1 MNLMDYVTM
10 VFMRYFG
17 YPRERATQLMIQV
30 HNRGRATVAE
40 GNKDRDGGS
49 RACDARLRF
58 AGLGRKGRPRM
69 RIEGTRNRWIWY
81 LEHVEIT
88 GIETALGHYVE
99 ALSRLRADP
108 AHSTTEGDPFAFW
121 ESQFSGL
128 QEDDEVR
135 RLILPS
141 AYRDD
146 DSADAQFHVDH
157 DAEDVAARW
166 EDAQS
171 LSADVETLHRTGC
184 ISMNPVMTQRW
195 LRTVNALRGMMA
207 ARLGIID
214 QVTADEVARAARE
227 ELDAEEECV
236 YEWLGLVV
244 EVLVEVELSE

>member
-1 MNLMDYVTM
+1 
-10 VFMRYFG
+10 
-17 YPRERATQLMIQV
+17 
-30 HNRGRATVAE
+30 
-40 GNKDRDGGS
+40 
-49 RACDARLRF
+49 
-58 AGLGRKGRPRM
+58 M

-157 DAEDVAARW
+157 DCRD
-166 EDAQS
+166 
-171 LSADVETLHRTGC
+171 
-184 ISMNPVMTQRW
+184 
-195 LRTVNALRGMMA
+195 
-207 ARLGIID
+207 
-214 QVTADEVARAARE
+214 
-227 ELDAEEECV
+227 
-236 YEWLGLVV
+236 GLVATRDTSSGNWQLSDGS
-244 EVLVEVELSE
+244 LVTFTRRL

>member
-1 MNLMDYVTM
+1 MRCTAM
-10 VFMRYFG
+10 VYR
-17 YPRERATQLMIQV
+17 PRSKRVAKDED
-30 HNRGRATVAE
+30 RGHSKSLVLVSRTRRNYRHRDCPGILRGGLVAFAC
-40 GNKDRDGGS
+40 RSCPFHDGG
-49 RACDARLRF
+49 
-58 AGLGRKGRPRM
+58 G
-69 RIEGTRNRWIWY
+69 
-81 LEHVEIT
+81 
-88 GIETALGHYVE
+88 
-99 ALSRLRADP
+99 
-108 AHSTTEGDPFAFW
+108 PFAFW

-135 RLILPS
+135 RSILPS

-184 ISMNPVMTQRW
+184 ISMNPEMTQRW

>member
-1 MNLMDYVTM
+1 M
-10 VFMRYFG
+10 
-17 YPRERATQLMIQV
+17 
-30 HNRGRATVAE
+30 
-40 GNKDRDGGS
+40 
-49 RACDARLRF
+49 
-58 AGLGRKGRPRM
+58 
-69 RIEGTRNRWIWY
+69 
-81 LEHVEIT
+81 
-88 GIETALGHYVE
+88 E
-99 ALSRLRADP
+99 ALSRLRAAP

-135 RLILPS
+135 RSILPS

-184 ISMNPVMTQRW
+184 ISMNPEMTQRW

-207 ARLGIID
+207 ARLGSSTRLLPTKSLGRPGRNWMPRRSASTSGLASSWRCSSRWSCRSRCQISRT
-214 QVTADEVARAARE
+214 VTGSRNRR
-227 ELDAEEECV
+227 
-236 YEWLGLVV
+236 
-244 EVLVEVELSE
+244 LS

>member
-1 MNLMDYVTM
+1 
-10 VFMRYFG
+10 
-17 YPRERATQLMIQV
+17 
-30 HNRGRATVAE
+30 
-40 GNKDRDGGS
+40 
-49 RACDARLRF
+49 
-58 AGLGRKGRPRM
+58 M
-69 RIEGTRNRWIWY
+69 RIEGTRTRWVWY
-81 LEHVEIT
+81 LEHVEII
-88 GIETALGHYVE
+88 GIENALGHYVE
-99 ALSRLRADP
+99 ALSRLRTAP
-108 AHSTTEGDPFAFW
+108 SLGGDPFAFW

-135 RLILPS
+135 RSILPS

-184 ISMNPVMTQRW
+184 ISMNPEMTQRW

-227 ELDAEEECV
+227 ELGAEEECV

>member
-1 MNLMDYVTM
+1 
-10 VFMRYFG
+10 
-17 YPRERATQLMIQV
+17 
-30 HNRGRATVAE
+30 
-40 GNKDRDGGS
+40 
-49 RACDARLRF
+49 
-58 AGLGRKGRPRM
+58 M

-207 ARLGIID
+207 ARATSSA
-214 QVTADEVARAARE
+214 VTWSMIPSRAARE
-227 ELDAEEECV
+227 ELGAEEECV

>member
-1 MNLMDYVTM
+1 
-10 VFMRYFG
+10 MR
-17 YPRERATQLMIQV
+17 R
-30 HNRGRATVAE
+30 
-40 GNKDRDGGS
+40 S
-49 RACDARLRF
+49 
-58 AGLGRKGRPRM
+58 
-69 RIEGTRNRWIWY
+69 
-81 LEHVEIT
+81 
-88 GIETALGHYVE
+88 
-99 ALSRLRADP
+99 
-108 AHSTTEGDPFAFW
+108 
-121 ESQFSGL
+121 
-128 QEDDEVR
+128 
-135 RLILPS
+135 ILPS

-184 ISMNPVMTQRW
+184 ISMNPEMTQRW
-195 LRTVNALRGMMA
+195 FRTVNALRGMMA

-227 ELDAEEECV
+227 ELGAEEECV

>member
-1 MNLMDYVTM
+1 
-10 VFMRYFG
+10 MRC
-17 YPRERATQLMIQV
+17 T
-30 HNRGRATVAE
+30 ATVCRPRSKRAA
-40 GNKDRDGGS
+40 KDEDRGHSKSLGLVSRTRRNYRHRDCPGILRGGLVAFACRSCPFHDGG
-49 RACDARLRF
+49 
-58 AGLGRKGRPRM
+58 G
-69 RIEGTRNRWIWY
+69 
-81 LEHVEIT
+81 
-88 GIETALGHYVE
+88 
-99 ALSRLRADP
+99 
-108 AHSTTEGDPFAFW
+108 PFAFW

-135 RLILPS
+135 RSILPS

-214 QVTADEVARAARE
+214 QVTADEVARAARGPGRNWVPRRS
-227 ELDAEEECV
+227 ASTS
-236 YEWLGLVV
+236 GLASSWRCSLRWSCRSRCQISRTVTGSRNRR
-244 EVLVEVELSE
+244 LS

>member
-1 MNLMDYVTM
+1 
-10 VFMRYFG
+10 MR
-17 YPRERATQLMIQV
+17 R
-30 HNRGRATVAE
+30 
-40 GNKDRDGGS
+40 S
-49 RACDARLRF
+49 
-58 AGLGRKGRPRM
+58 
-69 RIEGTRNRWIWY
+69 
-81 LEHVEIT
+81 
-88 GIETALGHYVE
+88 
-99 ALSRLRADP
+99 
-108 AHSTTEGDPFAFW
+108 
-121 ESQFSGL
+121 
-128 QEDDEVR
+128 
-135 RLILPS
+135 ILPS